1 MQAGDD
7 EFREW
12 KRASSVYALKQ
23 LKKEMFEPRTFA
35 KSKFRIAL
43 NLGTCT
49 LLLPLNGR

>member
-23 LKKEMFEPRTFA
+23 LKKEMFEPKTVA
-35 KSKFRIAL
+35 KSNF
-43 NLGTCT
+43 
-49 LLLPLNGR
+49 